1 MWQSC
6 CSSMALHLLS
16 ALLWFPLAENFTCA
30 LFCGGMEHE
39 RAKAVVSSIL
49 YFVWG
54 EFAQIGGIFRYR
66 PHALERNQLLRGW
79 RRGSKLSTVLKR
91 NFSGFFCG
99 FYFERRTHIPEK
111 GGQCLPHDSNATI
124 MMTMMIPP
132 LGIHHDH
139 AAMMMMILQGI
150 SIILVEYTRQSS
162 SSNTLLIFRTL
173 SEPYSTNMWK
183 WAGHL

>member
-6 CSSMALHLLS
+6 YLSMALHLLS

-49 YFVWG
+49 YLVWG
-54 EFAQIGGIFRYR
+54 KFAQIGGIFRYR

-111 GGQCLPHDSNATI
+111 GGQCLPHDSNATMMIHDSNATIMIHDSNATI

-132 LGIHHDH
+132 QGIHHDH

-150 SIILVEYTRQSS
+150 SWDWYDWWRWYDSRGTG
-162 SSNTLLIFRTL
+162 
-173 SEPYSTNMWK
+173 Y
-183 WAGHL
+183 